1 MRKLLQKLFDI
12 REGEISSTLL
22 MFSYIFSVIFCLVML
37 KSIRD
42 SLFLDRLSVNELP
55 VVFIL
60 VAISAAVVS
69 TIYSRYSQRVSLNV
83 MIRWSLLI
91 IISNLVIFWV
101 LLRFYLQAGD
111 RWFLYTFYVW
121 VAIFG
126 VISTSQFWI
135 LANYVFNARQ
145 AKRLFGIIGAGA
157 ISGGIFGGYLSQLA
171 TVYGTEN
178 LPLLCILL
186 MSFCLLMLEVIWRR
200 RQSIAPGQQSRRKR
214 QLQQDQNA
222 AGIFR
227 LFADSRHLLY
237 LAGIVGVGVIVANL
251 VDFQYKAVVKEIIT
265 DKDQRTA
272 FFGFWSSNLSIIS
285 LAIQLFFTS
294 RILRSFGVGPSL
306 FFLPL
311 GILGGAAAL
320 LFFPE
325 LWAAIFVK
333 VADGSFKQSI
343 NKAGLELLALPIP
356 SSIKP
361 QVKSF
366 IDVFIDSFATG
377 IGGLL
382 LIVCTSVLGMSFSTI
397 SYPVIFFIGLW
408 VLLIVGVR
416 REYVQAF
423 RTAIEKR
430 TIDLDEQSINLEDA
444 SLFASF
450 LNILQGDNERQILY
464 VLNLLENVQNE
475 RFLPYLKDL
484 LHHPSAEIRE
494 QALRMISRYRTLDIS
509 SQVTAMVNDPS
520 QEVRVGAINY
530 LLQKSSGTA
539 QLELL
544 HGYLDHAD
552 NQIRGAALLGAARL
566 CAREPSLRQDLNF
579 KSRIENTLRQVQ
591 QLPET
596 PGQQQYIKSTLAR
609 AIGIAEDPGLY
620 PYLHILLSDTSSEVL
635 QEAVISAGQT
645 HAGEFV
651 PVLISLLQHKRVRKF
666 AREALAEYGEPII
679 DTLVSHLGDVH
690 EIKAIRQNAA
700 KVLGLIGVQ
709 QSVDVLIAHL
719 EQDDLVIR
727 FEVLKALNR
736 LRKHYPDLKF
746 KQAPIEKK
754 IMEEI
759 HHYMNMLT
767 VLYRQRSSFADGSR
781 PFPAGARPERIRA
794 AQDLLIKALQEKL
807 DNNLERI
814 FRLLGLRYMP
824 RDMFNAYLGIVSQQ
838 QDLRANAVEFLDN
851 VLDTDLKK
859 FIVPLVE
866 TNAIESLVE
875 VCKSQFDVDVPE
887 EHECIQRLLQDPDD
901 WLKSCTLFLIA
912 ELRAGDFVTAI
923 GSLVNNREPVVRET
937 AQYALRQLEMTG

>member
-12 REGEISSTLL
+12 REGEITSALL

-91 IISNLVIFWV
+91 IISNLVIFWL
-101 LLRFYLQAGD
+101 LLRFNIQAGD
-111 RWFLYTFYVW
+111 RWFLYTLYVW

-126 VISTSQFWI
+126 VIATSQFWI

-157 ISGGIFGGYLSQLA
+157 ISGGSSADIFHSWPR
-171 TVYGTEN
+171 YGTEN

-186 MSFCLLMLEVIWRR
+186 MSFCLLILEIIWRR

-214 QLQQDQNA
+214 QLQQSRNA
-222 AGIFR
+222 DGIFR
-227 LFADSRHLLY
+227 RFADSRHLLY
-237 LAGIVGVGVIVANL
+237 LAGIVGLGVIVANL

-356 SSIKP
+356 SAIKP

-377 IGGLL
+377 VGGLL
-382 LIVCTSVLGMSFSTI
+382 LIVCTSVLGMSFSAI
-397 SYPVIFFIGLW
+397 SYPVIFFIALW

-430 TIDLDEQSINLEDA
+430 TIDLDEQSVNLEDA
-444 SLFASF
+444 TLFAGF
-450 LNILQGDNERQILY
+450 LNILRGDNERQILY

-484 LHHPSAEIRE
+484 LRHPSAEIRE
-494 QALRMISRYRTLDIS
+494 QALKMIGRYRTLDIS
-509 SQVTAMVNDPS
+509 GQVADMVNDPS

-530 LLQKSSGTA
+530 LLQKTSGAA

-544 HGYLDHAD
+544 QSYLDHAD
-552 NQIRGAALLGAARL
+552 IQIRGAALLGAARL
-566 CAREPSLRQDLNF
+566 CAQMPSLRQDLSF
-579 KSRIENTLRQVQ
+579 KSRIENTLKQYSSCRK
-591 QLPET
+591 T
-596 PGQQQYIKSTLAR
+596 P
-609 AIGIAEDPGLY
+609 
-620 PYLHILLSDTSSEVL
+620 HSSS
-635 QEAVISAGQT
+635 I
-645 HAGEFV
+645 
-651 PVLISLLQHKRVRKF
+651 
-666 AREALAEYGEPII
+666 
-679 DTLVSHLGDVH
+679 
-690 EIKAIRQNAA
+690 
-700 KVLGLIGVQ
+700 
-709 QSVDVLIAHL
+709 
-719 EQDDLVIR
+719 
-727 FEVLKALNR
+727 
-736 LRKHYPDLKF
+736 
-746 KQAPIEKK
+746 
-754 IMEEI
+754 
-759 HHYMNMLT
+759 
-767 VLYRQRSSFADGSR
+767 
-781 PFPAGARPERIRA
+781 
-794 AQDLLIKALQEKL
+794 
-807 DNNLERI
+807 
-814 FRLLGLRYMP
+814 
-824 RDMFNAYLGIVSQQ
+824 
-838 QDLRANAVEFLDN
+838 
-851 VLDTDLKK
+851 
-859 FIVPLVE
+859 
-866 TNAIESLVE
+866 
-875 VCKSQFDVDVPE
+875 
-887 EHECIQRLLQDPDD
+887 
-901 WLKSCTLFLIA
+901 
-912 ELRAGDFVTAI
+912 
-923 GSLVNNREPVVRET
+923 
-937 AQYALRQLEMTG
+937 